1 MVTTAGCA
9 TPGTRASDASR
20 TGAAFLR
27 ALHAGDDARA
37 CELLAPRTRQELAG
51 SARAPCPEA
60 RAGLPPP
67 PSPPPS
73 PGGTPHARQADVY
86 GRQARVA
93 FPDDTLFLSH
103 FAAGW
108 RVTAAL
114 CRPRPGEGEPYDC
127 DIQG

>member
-20 TGAAFLR
+20 TGTAFLR

-37 CELLAPRTRQELAG
+37 CELLAPRARQELAS
-51 SARAPCPEA
+51 SAKTPCPQA
-60 RAGLPPP
+60 MAGLPRPP
-67 PSPPPS
+67 T
-73 PGGTPHARQADVY
+73 GTPPARQADVY

-114 CRPRPGEGEPYDC
+114 CKPRPGEGEPYDC